1 MKTFEE
7 LREDLKKAPK
17 TSTPSPALRRLRL
30 APQAPTPS
38 PKKPSVGQRV
48 KSFFKKEDTEKL
60 DEISPELMTRYARKA
75 IPQQFKK
82 HQAARDRGHN
92 YMTKTGGDDKAKKYQ
107 AQADRRKKGIDSVRK
122 RMGPGDQG
130 LGKSGKASRPQ
141 GGLRPGKGSPYHVDP
156 SKVKGFRSKYLDQ

>member
-7 LREDLKKAPK
+7 LREDLK
-17 TSTPSPALRRLRL
+17 
-30 APQAPTPS
+30 Q
-38 PKKPSVGQRV
+38 
-48 KSFFKKEDTEKL
+48 L
-60 DEISPELMTRYARKA
+60 DELSPELMTRYARKA

-122 RMGPGDQG
+122 RMDPENKGQY
-130 LGKSGKASRPQ
+130 KTGKASRPH
-141 GGLRPGKGSPYHVDP
+141 GGLRPGKGSPYQVDP
-156 SKVKGFRSKYLDQ
+156 SKVKGFGSKYLDQ